1 MSYRSDIAF
10 TDAVK
15 AEQHKHGSRDT
26 YERMMQKADWNQKIT
41 PELAQF
47 IAERDSFYLATAN
60 GEGQPY
66 IQHRGGPKGF
76 LRLVNETTLGFADFT
91 GNRQYISLG
100 NLKENNKVSLF
111 FMDYANRRRIKLW
124 GTAEA
129 VETDPELAR
138 SLHVQGYR
146 AAVER
151 AILIHVA
158 AWDVNCPAHI
168 TPRFDEEQV
177 VTLTEGLRS
186 RIRELEAE
194 LETLK
199 SQA

>member
-10 TDAVK
+10 TETVK
-15 AEQHKHGSRDT
+15 AEQEKHGSRQT
-26 YERMMQKADWNQKIT
+26 YERMMQKADWQQKIT

-47 IAERDSFYLATAN
+47 IGERDSFYLATAN
-60 GEGQPY
+60 AEGQPY

-76 LRLVNETTLGFADFT
+76 LRVVDDTTLGFADFT

-100 NLKENNKVSLF
+100 NLKENDKVSLF

-129 VETDPELAR
+129 VETDPALAR

-151 AILIHVA
+151 AILIKVA

-177 VTLTEGLRS
+177 VHLTEGLRA
-186 RIRELEAE
+186 RIRELEEE

-199 SQA
+199 SQG